1 VSLTSHIFGINR
13 STRRPSGITGALWQQ
28 LAIATNWPVL
38 MAVVVLSAIGWV
50 SIWAHAHALS
60 ANDPGRSDP
69 QKQLIFIAVATAGM
83 VLFQGVNYQ
92 KLGRVSWG
100 FYIFALLL
108 IVYTVLPFTH
118 APAGNHTPGRVPYR
132 GGAFAWINLGPFS
145 LQPSELAKIAFV
157 MVLARYL
164 RFRENYRSFKGLLA
178 PFTIALAPI
187 AVILK
192 QPDLGTALIFIPA
205 LFAIMFVAG
214 AKMWHLLAVLG
225 MGIAV
230 APILWLAGPAPDGP
244 GLPVLK
250 YLPAMVKPYQ
260 RERVQSMFND
270 DPKTQRE
277 KGYQQR
283 HALVAFGSG
292 GVTGKGFGDI
302 PVGRYVPESD
312 NDMIFALVGE
322 QFGLFGAAV
331 VLGAYAI
338 LFAAG
343 IEIASSTREPF
354 GRLVAAGVVSLLA
367 GQTILNI
374 MVCLKLMPV
383 TGVTL
388 PFVSYGGS
396 SLVASFM
403 AAGLLLNIGQ
413 NRPVVMAKDAFEF

>member
-1 VSLTSHIFGINR
+1 VSLTSHIFGIDR
-13 STRRPSGITGALWQQ
+13 STRRPSGISGAIWQQ

-38 MAVVVLSAIGWV
+38 VAVVVLCTIGV
-50 SIWAHAHALS
+50 LCIWADSRA
-60 ANDPGRSDP
+60 DG
-69 QKQLIFIAVATAGM
+69 QKQLIFIAVATVCMA
-83 VLFQGVNYQ
+83 LFQGINYQ
-92 KLGRVSWG
+92 KIGRFSWG
-100 FYIFALLL
+100 FYILAMLLML
-108 IVYTVLPFTH
+108 YTVLP
-118 APAGNHTPGRVPYR
+118 GVPRSGY
-132 GGAFAWINLGPFS
+132 GSVPVINGAHPWIRFGSFS

-164 RFRENYRSFKGLLA
+164 RFRDNYRTLKGLLA
-178 PFTIALAPI
+178 PFTLALAPI
-187 AVILK
+187 AIILK

-205 LFAIMFVAG
+205 LFAMLFVAG
-214 AKMWHLLAVLG
+214 AKMWHLLAVVG

-230 APILWLAGPAPDGP
+230 TPIMWLAGPAPEGP

-292 GVTGKGFGDI
+292 GVTGKGVGDI
-302 PVGRYVPESD
+302 PVGRYVPESH
-312 NDMIFALVGE
+312 NDMVFALVGE
-322 QFGLFGAAV
+322 QFGLMGAAI

-343 IEIASSTREPF
+343 IEIASNTREPF
-354 GRLVAAGVVSLLA
+354 GRLVAAGVVSILA
-367 GQTILNI
+367 GQTFLNL

-413 NRPVVMAKDAFEF
+413 NRPVVMAKDAFEY

>member
-1 VSLTSHIFGINR
+1 
-13 STRRPSGITGALWQQ
+13 
-28 LAIATNWPVL
+28 
-38 MAVVVLSAIGWV
+38 
-50 SIWAHAHALS
+50 
-60 ANDPGRSDP
+60 
-69 QKQLIFIAVATAGM
+69 
-83 VLFQGVNYQ
+83 
-92 KLGRVSWG
+92 
-100 FYIFALLL
+100 
-108 IVYTVLPFTH
+108 
-118 APAGNHTPGRVPYR
+118 
-132 GGAFAWINLGPFS
+132 
-145 LQPSELAKIAFV
+145 
-157 MVLARYL
+157 
-164 RFRENYRSFKGLLA
+164 
-178 PFTIALAPI
+178 
-187 AVILK
+187 
-192 QPDLGTALIFIPA
+192 
-205 LFAIMFVAG
+205 MFVAG

-230 APILWLAGPAPDGP
+230 TPVMWLAGPAPDGP

-292 GVTGKGFGDI
+292 GVTGKGLGDI

-343 IEIASSTREPF
+343 IEIASATREPF

-388 PFVSYGGS
+388 PFISYGGS